1 MTRIGGIKRV
11 DATSAEFDGTATER
25 DFVELALQPELEVL
39 QCSVP
44 VPEELWRT
52 INAVFFT
59 ARADVLLR
67 VYGYYGLTCDL
78 SFTRLLPNVKRFSA
92 DGLNKPTGV
101 EHIAAMTGL
110 RSLRLGIFELKDLSI
125 LERVPAEI
133 TSLSLEATRNKRASL
148 KVLSR
153 FRALKEL
160 YLEGHSTD
168 IEVLGELSGSEDL
181 TLRSI
186 TTDDL
191 RFLEPLQQ
199 LWSLD
204 IKLGGIRNFTGIVG
218 KESIK
223 YLELWQVRELPDIEV
238 VAALPGLQNL
248 FLQSLPNVAAF
259 PQLEDAKHL
268 RRVVVENM
276 KGLSDFSALEHA
288 PALEEFDLN
297 DAKKQAPQQL
307 VPVLMNPT
315 LRRISANFGSDRKNK
330 EFAQLREHYGKS
342 EWARWEAFAYT

>member
-1 MTRIGGIKRV
+1 MTRTGGIKRV
-11 DATSAEFDGTATER
+11 DATWAEFDGTATER
-25 DFVELALQPELEVL
+25 DFVELALQPELEVV

-59 ARADVLLR
+59 ARPDVGLR
-67 VYGYYGLTCDL
+67 VYGHYGLTCDL
-78 SFTRLLPNVKRFSA
+78 SFTRLLPNVRRFA
-92 DGLNKPTGV
+92 VDGLNKPSGV

-110 RSLRLGIFELKDLSI
+110 RSLHLGIFDLKDLSI
-125 LERVPAEI
+125 LERVPAEL
-133 TSLSLEATRNKRASL
+133 TSLALEATRNKRTSL

-168 IEVLGELSGSEDL
+168 IEVLSELSGLEDL

-191 RFLEPLQQ
+191 RFLEPLQH

-204 IKLGGIRNFTGIVG
+204 IKLGGIRNFTGVVG

-223 YLELWQVRELPDIEV
+223 YLELWQVRELCDIEV

-248 FLQSLPNVAAF
+248 FLQSLPNTAAF
-259 PQLEDAKHL
+259 PQLEEAKHL

-276 KGLSDFSALEHA
+276 KGLSDFSALQHA
-288 PALEEFDLN
+288 PALEEFDLI
-297 DAKKQAPQQL
+297 DGKKQAPQQL
-307 VPVLMNPT
+307 VPVLKNPT

-330 EFAQLREHYGKS
+330 EFAHMREHYGKS
-342 EWARWEAFAYT
+342 E